1 MRPTPPHARVW
12 HGTSRIF
19 AAELLILPTGLV
31 TAGFLTRQLGAEAY
45 GWFTLTASVVGWLQW
60 TANSMLARATNRAVA
75 GTANWRP
82 VAAEVVR
89 LHLLVGLM
97 LGAAVVAV
105 AGPLAGALRQ
115 PEITASLRLL
125 AIDLP
130 LSALASAYRGVLIG
144 IGDHGARATSSAV
157 RWLVRMLAIV
167 AFVQLGWSITGAV
180 LGILAASAAELAVA
194 RWRVGALGRATRA
207 DARTARADLL
217 GLAVPVALA
226 AIAMRT
232 FDRADLFL
240 LSMLGADPASLGHY
254 GAAQNL
260 TVVVA
265 LLASS
270 VSPVVLATITRLHR
284 TGDAAAARHVAMES
298 LRLPFLVL
306 PFAGLAAGAAP
317 EIMRAVYGRAFL
329 DAAVPFA
336 WLMLAA
342 IALLAVSV
350 ATVLLV
356 AADRPWLVLATS
368 APMLAT
374 LGAAGVV
381 LIPRHGGAGAAQ
393 TTLLAATMGAV
404 VSMAVAVRT
413 LGLRLPARSM
423 LVGGGLAVL
432 AFGAARAWPADGI
445 VATVV
450 EVAVLAAAIALV
462 LVGTR
467 EFRPAEVGVVFGR
480 RAFRAAT

>member
-1 MRPTPPHARVW
+1 
-12 HGTSRIF
+12 
-19 AAELLILPTGLV
+19 
-31 TAGFLTRQLGAEAY
+31 
-45 GWFTLTASVVGWLQW
+45 
-60 TANSMLARATNRAVA
+60 
-75 GTANWRP
+75 
-82 VAAEVVR
+82 
-89 LHLLVGLM
+89 
-97 LGAAVVAV
+97 
-105 AGPLAGALRQ
+105 
-115 PEITASLRLL
+115 
-125 AIDLP
+125 
-130 LSALASAYRGVLIG
+130 
-144 IGDHGARATSSAV
+144 
-157 RWLVRMLAIV
+157 
-167 AFVQLGWSITGAV
+167 
-180 LGILAASAAELAVA
+180 
-194 RWRVGALGRATRA
+194 
-207 DARTARADLL
+207 
-217 GLAVPVALA
+217 
-226 AIAMRT
+226 
-232 FDRADLFL
+232 
-240 LSMLGADPASLGHY
+240 
-254 GAAQNL
+254 
-260 TVVVA
+260 
-265 LLASS
+265 
-270 VSPVVLATITRLHR
+270 
-284 TGDAAAARHVAMES
+284 
-298 LRLPFLVL
+298 
-306 PFAGLAAGAAP
+306 
-317 EIMRAVYGRAFL
+317 MRAVYGRAFL

-393 TTLLAATMGAV
+393 STLLAATMGAV